1 MKRRNTVAKRSV
13 PAKRSAPV
21 KRSIPGLSFFGDII
35 AELKKVVWLTRRE
48 IVYLTTLVLIVA
60 ITMGLILGVIDYG
73 FTRLVN
79 DIFLA
84 G

>member
-1 MKRRNTVAKRSV
+1 MKRRNAVAKRSV

-21 KRSIPGLSFFGDII
+21 KRSIPGLRFFGDII